1 MKYICEKCGAFY
13 DAWDG
18 HCDCE
23 NDYSSNENIQESEG
37 KHYERS
43 LCISSINGGNE

>member
-23 NDYSSNENIQESEG
+23 SDYSTKENIQEREG

-43 LCISSINGGNE
+43 LCISSVNDRNE